1 MKTKMRR
8 AQWTSASPKEEG
20 EKSGSS
26 TKGRKE
32 RRTEREGRVELRAM
46 RVWHWGG
53 WVGGYVP
60 WASWQLEMFIICPVS
75 GLGC

>member
-32 RRTEREGRVELRAM
+32 RRTER
-46 RVWHWGG
+46 
-53 WVGGYVP
+53 VP

>member
-32 RRTEREGRVELRAM
+32 RRTEREG
-46 RVWHWGG
+46 
-53 WVGGYVP
+53 
-60 WASWQLEMFIICPVS
+60 
-75 GLGC
+75 